1 MRLKGFIQGVFEL
14 DLENPEVA
22 IADRLPDSPL
32 SIEFAL
38 VIVRVLR
45 VLRVLRFSCP
55 LARQSVKIGLKPRLT
70 PHHMVSV
77 AWFPWM

>member
-1 MRLKGFIQGVFEL
+1 M

-22 IADRLPDSPL
+22 LGDRLPESLL

-45 VLRVLRFSCP
+45 VLSC
-55 LARQSVKIGLKPRLT
+55 S
-70 PHHMVSV
+70 SCSSS
-77 AWFPWM
+77 FPVNP